1 MKAFGF
7 ALAITA
13 AMCATAFA
21 QEEDPRFRLQDQNSE
36 KEPDNV
42 SYAPVQPVR
51 LLETQLGDNPRTNA
65 PIYFLSSFLC

>member
-21 QEEDPRFRLQDQNSE
+21 QEEDTRFRLQDQNSE

-42 SYAPVQPVR
+42 SNATVQPVR
-51 LLETQLGDNPRTNA
+51 
-65 PIYFLSSFLC
+65 FL